1 MSTISITTTQNVV
14 IEYELARLW
23 DRFFAFLI
31 DIILLFVVASILG
44 MVSGFLVILGQGEWI
59 LIVATVPLAFYTL
72 ISELLMNGQ
81 TLGKKALGIRVVKLN
96 GKRPTFG
103 DYFIRWLFRFVDIWL
118 TACSLAS
125 ILILSSPRNQRLG
138 GLTSNTSVIRSRPNL
153 RFTLKDILKLN
164 DLSEYEPQFPQVRQ
178 LSEDDLLLI
187 KTVINRSN
195 TYGNAAHR
203 SLVVD
208 TAQHVADVLEIQE
221 HERPKQP
228 VKFLRTLLRDY
239 IVLTR

>member
-1 MSTISITTTQNVV
+1 MSNISITTTQNVV

-31 DIILLFVVASILG
+31 DIIILFVAGSVLG
-44 MVSGFLVILGQGEWI
+44 MVGGFLAILGQGEWI
-59 LIVATVPLAFYTL
+59 LIVAMIPLMTYTL
-72 ISELLMNGQ
+72 LSELLMNGQ

-103 DYFIRWLFRFVDIWL
+103 DYFIRWIFRFVDIWM

-153 RFTLKDILKLN
+153 RFSLKDILKLN

-178 LSEDDLLLI
+178 LTEDDMLLI

-195 TYGNAAHR
+195 TYGNTAHR
-203 SLVVD
+203 TLVVD
-208 TAQHVADVLEIQE
+208 TADHIAEILDIQKN
-221 HERPKQP
+221 ERPKQP

-239 IVLTR
+239 IVMTR